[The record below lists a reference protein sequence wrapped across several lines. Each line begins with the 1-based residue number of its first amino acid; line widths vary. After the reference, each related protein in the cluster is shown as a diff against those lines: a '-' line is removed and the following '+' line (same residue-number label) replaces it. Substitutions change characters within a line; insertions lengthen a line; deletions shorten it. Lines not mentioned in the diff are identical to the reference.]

1 MNYDRLYKMT
11 KLEMFQFISNLID
24 VGLFDDEEVEE

>member
-11 KLEMFQFISNLID
+11 KLQMFQFIANLID
-24 VGLFDDEEVEE
+24 VGLFEDEETEE